1 MGGRLGLWGGRE
13 GNLSFFPAEGVHV
26 GCGALTGGWGSLF
39 CTLFV
44 FLLIYKTG
52 INDEWVDTWCIIG
65 ARVHAL
71 AAGSHLVH
79 SGHIREGAAEGGEVQ
94 GAPNRPLQGGTVGFG
109 WMVWVGGWW
118 LVAGGGGVGHQSTRQ
133 WGWSWHPAG
142 TSGPGGV
149 RRSSGAERPSAPAV
163 HCQGHGASIHPTAAS
178 IHPAGASIQPAGWV
192 VVDGGWGHHARQA
205 GAGSRHLSGLSAGC
219 AGSCFREGAGSARQ
233 AAGYRRQRPHPW
245 APPGTAQGGTLALPA
260 RQVLPV
266 NSKVDG
272 VFALCKGRL
281 YKAYRSGVCPS
292 RLEVTSLWPIPV
304 PSHPGWQHAMP
315 HGALTDPIP

>member
-118 LVAGGGGVGHQSTRQ
+118 LVVVGWDISQHGSGDGAGIQLAPVGLVECGAAVAQNGRQRRRCTVRGMGPPSTQLRPLSTLLGPPSNQLGGWWWMEAGAITRVRQ
-133 WGWSWHPAG
+133 VLGAG
-142 TSGPGGV
+142 TS
-149 RRSSGAERPSAPAV
+149 AASAPAV
-163 HCQGHGASIHPTAAS
+163 QGAAFGRE
-178 IHPAGASIQPAGWV
+178 PAALARRPATG
-192 VVDGGWGHHARQA
+192 DSGHTP
-205 GAGSRHLSGLSAGC
+205 G
-219 AGSCFREGAGSARQ
+219 
-233 AAGYRRQRPHPW
+233 RPR
-245 APPGTAQGGTLALPA
+245 APP
-260 RQVLPV
+260 RV
-266 NSKVDG
+266 
-272 VFALCKGRL
+272 
-281 YKAYRSGVCPS
+281 
-292 RLEVTSLWPIPV
+292 E
-304 PSHPGWQHAMP
+304 H
-315 HGALTDPIP
+315 